1 MLITC
6 TLINECNYQRLLNCS
21 GCTSKERTWTS
32 KQTGG
37 QILAMSW
44 SRTDCDDGIPS
55 APNIHSFCGESRQAR
70 FDKAFTTRYKQLATF
85 KPGKARKEF
94 PKTDRQAVLSRLAK
108 ETSCCRHFF
117 FFFFQKHMQ
126 CNVTALFPSLPKS
139 ACVLCVRPHFHEC
152 TVVMRTCLHHQ
163 IPSVQP
169 LYSKLWQ
176 DYSYQ
181 SVADLGSVP
190 TLSIQLLNVCDVN
203 CHCVGLEAILT
214 QLGWW

>member
-1 MLITC
+1 MTAS
-6 TLINECNYQRLLNCS
+6 RLLQ
-21 GCTSKERTWTS
+21 TFTHFVERAGRLDLTKHSQQGTNNL
-32 KQTGG
+32 Q
-37 QILAMSW
+37 
-44 SRTDCDDGIPS
+44 PS
-55 APNIHSFCGESRQAR
+55 SQGR
-70 FDKAFTTRYKQLATF
+70 
-85 KPGKARKEF
+85 PGKNSLKQIVRQCCQGSPRK
-94 PKTDRQAVLSRLAK
+94 RLAAVI
-108 ETSCCRHFF
+108 
-117 FFFFQKHMQ
+117 FFFQKHMQ